1 LAVDPPTND
10 IDQLVQAMA
19 GLGDGSGA
27 AGSLNTAVVNSRH
40 VTTAISDDAAARMT
54 GLLGWWQRRQK
65 SA

>member
-27 AGSLNTAVVNSRH
+27 AGSLNTAVVNVDTSQQQFL
-40 VTTAISDDAAARMT
+40 TTPQHA
-54 GLLGWWQRRQK
+54 
-65 SA
+65 